1 MSLFA
6 FRPLLN
12 ILPYRLFSQVCI
24 LPHEIDR
31 FNAARVRIQDWPNDA
46 KIIRE
51 TLSTSLNQWRNDK
64 RTSAWLWIPI
74 EQAHVIP
81 IAAELGFAYHNA
93 EERTAVLNQWLL
105 TTKSMIP
112 RFATHQ
118 VGVGGA
124 VLHNKTNEL
133 LIIKERIGNREI
145 WKLPGGSTDLSE
157 NIADGAIREVFEETG
172 IHSKFE
178 SIIGF
183 RQIHRYP
190 GGHGRSDIYFI
201 CRLSTLTDTIDFD
214 RNEVLDCKWIKLEDA
229 IKDENP
235 ILRRA
240 AKQLLFGLKN
250 GFEQSIDFKLEQIP
264 SIVTGFTF
272 DFFTRPINS
281 NK

>member
-12 ILPYRLFSQVCI
+12 ILPCRLFSQVCI
-24 LPHEIDR
+24 LLYEIDR
-31 FNAARVRIQDWPNDA
+31 FNGTRVRIQDWPNDT

-51 TLSTSLNQWRNDK
+51 TLSNSLEQWQKDK

-74 EQAHVIP
+74 EKAHVIP
-81 IAAELGFAYHNA
+81 IAAELGFTYHNA
-93 EERTAVLNQWLL
+93 EERTAVLNKWLL
-105 TTKSMIP
+105 PIKSMIP

-133 LIIKERIGNREI
+133 LIVKERIRNREI
-145 WKLPGGSTDLSE
+145 WKLPG
-157 NIADGAIREVFEETG
+157 ADGAIREVLEETG
-172 IHSKFE
+172 IHAKFE

-183 RQIHRYP
+183 RQAHRYP

-201 CRLSTLTDTIDFD
+201 CRLSAVTDTINFD
-214 RNEVLDCKWIKLEDA
+214 KNEVLDCKWIKLDDA

-235 ILRRA
+235 ILRRT

-250 GFEQSIDFKLEQIP
+250 GFEQSIDFKIERIP
-264 SIVTGFTF
+264 SIVTGITF
-272 DFFTRPINS
+272 DFFTRSINS